1 MKKVVMKLSKEYK
14 LMKAK
19 LILGGTLL
27 LLFSSCSNDNVLL
40 LSVLNDDVKSSK
52 TEFAALFKSDDKGSL
67 KKIILDT
74 DLQKAARLLMNGTW
88 GGMKISKK

>member
-40 LSVLNDDVKSSK
+40 LSVLNDDLKSSK
-52 TEFAALFKSDDKGSL
+52 TEFAALFSPPL
-67 KKIILDT
+67 K
-74 DLQKAARLLMNGTW
+74 A
-88 GGMKISKK
+88 